1 MSHSLKIQK
10 PTIHKLLKKD
20 LYIKKAFPIKKL
32 LGLNP
37 SRTIRMRIFNN
48 QKETS
53 YKENLDKENFNK
65 KSQHS
70 STIEYNKDNLKEVND
85 SIIKLIHKANYL
97 QNKTKRNYEEKKES
111 NILFSKRLNNM
122 KKYEKEIE
130 KMDISKSNSA
140 IKFNQSFSIFNNIV
154 KKYKERDGILYTK
167 DLFKRD
173 IFQETPIVSNNENK
187 MKKYYIYNYDKYVK
201 KTNRNNSEIL
211 KTKTKNKLYK
221 KLNDLKEIK
230 CDNLSVTNY
239 YKKLINITQKKIYE
253 SQDKNFDPNKF
264 KYHFI
269 NDGEKVKKEIPILQK
284 EIVDLKSLFNTM
296 EDIKNKNIN
305 NKLSD
310 RYKTPNSSNKKILT
324 NIEKEQMIDS
334 SRDYK
339 STKRETNYQNKKYQ
353 INTFSNIKLLSPISL
368 EHPENKNKNKIRPK
382 KLFIRRAFSK
392 NTSKSFFM
400 RNRYKEGKSIMT
412 QKTKSTF
419 YITKNK
425 NSTIGPLTP
434 RYEIKNSMDL
444 NNEIIKDAEDAYEEL
459 KLISLDNKYLILDKI
474 EQYLEKKGYNVER
487 IKNSL
492 NRDQLYNFFDRI
504 KDTVMNYNCKPNVNE
519 LYSHMGK
526 NVSENLSFNLDKI
539 TKMDKEISATE
550 NYYYLSLIK
559 G

>member
-53 YKENLDKENFNK
+53 YKEDLDKENFNK

-140 IKFNQSFSIFNNIV
+140 IKFNQSFGIFNNIV

-201 KTNRNNSEIL
+201 KT
-211 KTKTKNKLYK
+211 KNK
-221 KLNDLKEIK
+221 
-230 CDNLSVTNY
+230 
-239 YKKLINITQKKIYE
+239 
-253 SQDKNFDPNKF
+253 
-264 KYHFI
+264 
-269 NDGEKVKKEIPILQK
+269 
-284 EIVDLKSLFNTM
+284 
-296 EDIKNKNIN
+296 
-305 NKLSD
+305 
-310 RYKTPNSSNKKILT
+310 
-324 NIEKEQMIDS
+324 
-334 SRDYK
+334 
-339 STKRETNYQNKKYQ
+339 
-353 INTFSNIKLLSPISL
+353 
-368 EHPENKNKNKIRPK
+368 
-382 KLFIRRAFSK
+382 
-392 NTSKSFFM
+392 
-400 RNRYKEGKSIMT
+400 
-412 QKTKSTF
+412 
-419 YITKNK
+419 
-425 NSTIGPLTP
+425 
-434 RYEIKNSMDL
+434 
-444 NNEIIKDAEDAYEEL
+444 
-459 KLISLDNKYLILDKI
+459 
-474 EQYLEKKGYNVER
+474 
-487 IKNSL
+487 
-492 NRDQLYNFFDRI
+492 
-504 KDTVMNYNCKPNVNE
+504 
-519 LYSHMGK
+519 
-526 NVSENLSFNLDKI
+526 
-539 TKMDKEISATE
+539 
-550 NYYYLSLIK
+550 
-559 G
+559 